1 MSRILVVDDEA
12 AIRKVVQDALESAGN
27 EIETAANG
35 AEAIALFESGTFDLV
50 ITDLNMPGL
59 DGRALVRRVRAK
71 SHVPV
76 LILTVR
82 NDEREKVEL
91 FDAGADDYVHK
102 PFSTAELVARSK
114 ALLRRAGG
122 RAWAGP
128 VSSWGDIE
136 IDRES
141 RTVRRRN
148 QPIHLTPTEYELL
161 TALLARPGAVWTHR
175 ELMAEIWGTTTEVT
189 SDTLR
194 VHMGSLRRKLEPDS
208 NRPRWIHTEPWVG
221 YRFTPEE

>member
-1 MSRILVVDDEA
+1 MSRILAVDDEA
-12 AIRKVVQDALESAGN
+12 AIRKVVRDALENAGN
-27 EIETAANG
+27 EIETAVDG
-35 AEAIALFESGTFDLV
+35 AQAIALFDGGDFDLV
-50 ITDLNMPGL
+50 VTNLHMPGL
-59 DGRALVRRVRAK
+59 DGRELVRPIRAK
-71 SHVPV
+71 SCVPV
-76 LILTVR
+76 LIPTVR

-122 RAWAGP
+122 RAWAAP

-148 QPIHLTPTEYELL
+148 QPIHLTHRRSTSSSRPCSLAPAPSGH
-161 TALLARPGAVWTHR
+161 TASSWRKSGGP
-175 ELMAEIWGTTTEVT
+175 
-189 SDTLR
+189 
-194 VHMGSLRRKLEPDS
+194 RR
-208 NRPRWIHTEPWVG
+208 R
-221 YRFTPEE
+221 